1 MKKKNPKKIFS
12 LNIIFK
18 NLPGKGTGKKLKS
31 KKAWFSNNLK
41 NNIICIQE
49 VKSKTH
55 EKCLEWFPTNW
66 HDGIFTSLMQDTKNA
81 QGGVLIAINPHSDLK
96 VLQHYHII
104 EGRVLAIELLW
115 KDFLKFT

>member
-1 MKKKNPKKIFS
+1 MKKKKKNPKKIFS

-49 VKSKTH
+49 VKSKQR
-55 EKCLEWFPTNW
+55 K
-66 HDGIFTSLMQDTKNA
+66 IATSTK
-81 QGGVLIAINPHSDLK
+81 K
-96 VLQHYHII
+96 
-104 EGRVLAIELLW
+104 
-115 KDFLKFT
+115 KK